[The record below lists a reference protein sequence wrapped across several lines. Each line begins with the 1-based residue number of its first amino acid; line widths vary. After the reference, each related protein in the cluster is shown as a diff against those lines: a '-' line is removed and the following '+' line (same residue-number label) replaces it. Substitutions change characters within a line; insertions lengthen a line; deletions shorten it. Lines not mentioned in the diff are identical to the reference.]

1 MSFADFGSDGSGVH
15 IGEHGRGGGRVGV
28 HLEEHG
34 VVVGGVGG
42 IRVEFILMLGAFLGF
57 HHWVQYLL
65 GELFF
70 TGLPTVKPGL
80 HIAGP

>member
-1 MSFADFGSDGSGVH
+1 MH

-42 IRVEFILMLGAFLGF
+42 IRVEFILMLGAF
-57 HHWVQYLL
+57 
-65 GELFF
+65 
-70 TGLPTVKPGL
+70 
-80 HIAGP
+80 I